1 MEVPTEDAAVDWR
14 KKLASE
20 DQKNPVLKDN
30 NSTREGVDIG
40 VNLEGKEQCS
50 GHTLR
55 SFPVTPML
63 PESGD
68 LGTRDAGAV
77 AVFNYHQGG
86 MK

>member
-1 MEVPTEDAAVDWR
+1 VILVTHIS
-14 KKLASE
+14 LANT
-20 DQKNPVLKDN
+20 QA
-30 NSTREGVDIG
+30 
-40 VNLEGKEQCS
+40 
-50 GHTLR
+50 HTLR

-77 AVFNYHQGG
+77 AGFNYHQGG